1 MIPKPPVSARKK
13 YAGLQNTTS
22 SNTNANANSNNSSR
36 VKSLPLTTQSTDGIA
51 LQKENFKLP
60 ETPRVKSERKTSG
73 PYHSNT
79 QSSDK
84 RQVSNSSLSSSMYPN
99 DLSPITSLKNA
110 SNSTLP
116 DFSRQTSSIYPAS
129 TFAHENHYNS
139 YLESSGTIS
148 KRTDLLRKRK
158 PPPPS
163 LRVKTS
169 DPQLA
174 QPEVQSPSD
183 TMKASA
189 VDSNHLSEYDS
200 TDSEFTPLNLIP
212 PTTIP
217 PSMKSGQ
224 LSTGKL
230 LNPSKNVMFVNSTTS
245 YEPPNFHPED
255 NKHISKNESQE
266 KNVHKHSRTLSSIEE
281 ITSALDSFQLEHEK
295 SFMSEDSHGR
305 METEGDTDGDAA
317 GGTLSFTS
325 SPVSTKERPIA
336 LHLTQELYK
345 QDFDYSVRT
354 EDAENGV
361 TDESNAIFLK
371 VKDLPHLENGE
382 TLDQYISKLKTTA
395 PDSYRCTNEN
405 NSETIRLLDLEKP
418 KSVGGGS
425 ENSSASDVFYDV
437 DEPSKDA
444 SLDDYIPRASFDE
457 KNREMP
463 EQKSSDVNEE
473 DGHMS
478 ITDESEDHPPG
489 EVQSFQPYT
498 SADSSAQGIDD
509 GAESEVLDEYS
520 EEDLIGPL
528 DGSFES
534 FVQDVKSRGT
544 KQDEKDVNGDVAGE
558 TQTISTA
565 ASNIPEDIEAEDGIW
580 HRYSSATNFFNDADQ
595 LHDGKIVGDDE
606 EDNDRDALY
615 GIEHGSTHS
624 ESSRS
629 LILTPTDSRP
639 YVNMGINLSN
649 SSPHRDFNL
658 GDELEN
664 NVTAIIPEVS
674 SSKSLEALY
683 PTHSS
688 DGINDENDEDDDDE
702 DDDNDD
708 NGSYERYDSQDDDN
722 GSYVVNYERN
732 HMDMGNH
739 ISRGDSYEQ
748 QYNLKNKDTEV
759 NPSNPTDY
767 SKISRSV
774 KGAVASGGSSLEE
787 NDNDDDD
794 DDGVLEFSPR
804 SPRSP
809 RSVDSIEE
817 MAQTP
822 EIFRHNSMCSKS
834 LLEKASAINLT
845 GTPTGLG
852 IGPRQHLVITN
863 QELQPLDGDSL
874 NNRNSDEIERA
885 PIPDLE
891 SNFSYESSSHN
902 LPEKDERN
910 DDNDNYQNIYDRR
923 EEPTV
928 MPIQHSLVVTP
939 AAPVIGTSSTL
950 KKRRPP
956 PSYPST
962 GRRGRGLSETTA
974 NPEMFANGI
983 AQQLKPQ
990 SNDGESSEAIS
1001 KEFITTNI
1009 DPAASSAAEA
1019 DEAHVSPEQEE
1030 AHEELENRKG
1040 EKCIY
1045 IENLRLRGKKA
1056 AINIKPSIQVLPLAI
1071 RQNGTIS
1078 HKKIPSQQLTHSF
1091 KSNKHMMAKPK
1102 TRMLASEINDGELPD
1117 ATLIH
1122 RGQKTKVPIHP
1133 DAAVIAAS
1141 EQFSKLAKQQVG
1153 SSSGGG
1159 NLGRFN
1165 SVLSVRPHYGNG
1177 MRLFITNP
1185 DSDDN

>member
-1 MIPKPPVSARKK
+1 
-13 YAGLQNTTS
+13 
-22 SNTNANANSNNSSR
+22 
-36 VKSLPLTTQSTDGIA
+36 
-51 LQKENFKLP
+51 
-60 ETPRVKSERKTSG
+60 
-73 PYHSNT
+73 
-79 QSSDK
+79 
-84 RQVSNSSLSSSMYPN
+84 
-99 DLSPITSLKNA
+99 
-110 SNSTLP
+110 
-116 DFSRQTSSIYPAS
+116 
-129 TFAHENHYNS
+129 
-139 YLESSGTIS
+139 
-148 KRTDLLRKRK
+148 
-158 PPPPS
+158 
-163 LRVKTS
+163 
-169 DPQLA
+169 
-174 QPEVQSPSD
+174 
-183 TMKASA
+183 MKASA

-224 LSTGKL
+224 LSADKL

-245 YEPPNFHPED
+245 YEPSNYHPED
-255 NKHISKNESQE
+255 YKHISKNESQE
-266 KNVHKHSRTLSSIEE
+266 KSVHKHSRTLSSIEE

-295 SFMSEDSHGR
+295 SFMSEDSHVR

-325 SPVSTKERPIA
+325 SPVSAKERPIA
-336 LHLTQELYK
+336 LHLTQELDK
-345 QDFDYSVRT
+345 QDIDHSLRT
-354 EDAENGV
+354 EITDNGV
-361 TDESNAIFLK
+361 TDESNGIFVK

-395 PDSYRCTNEN
+395 PDSYLSTNDYK
-405 NSETIRLLDLEKP
+405 SETIRLLDLEKP

-425 ENSSASDVFYDV
+425 ENSSASDVFFDV

-444 SLDDYIPRASFDE
+444 SLDDNVPRATFDE
-457 KNREMP
+457 KNRELP
-463 EQKSSDVNEE
+463 EQQMSDVNEE
-473 DGHMS
+473 DGDMS
-478 ITDESEDHPPG
+478 ITGESEDHPPG
-489 EVQSFQPYT
+489 KVRGLQT
-498 SADSSAQGIDD
+498 DASAASSAQDFDD
-509 GAESEVLDEYS
+509 DAESEVLDEYS

-528 DGSFES
+528 DGSFDS
-534 FVQDVKSRGT
+534 FVQDAKSRST
-544 KQDEKDVNGDVAGE
+544 KQDQKDVNGDVSGE

-565 ASNIPEDIEAEDGIW
+565 ASNISEDIEAEDGIW
-580 HRYSSATNFFNDADQ
+580 HRYSSATNFFNNADQ
-595 LHDGKIVGDDE
+595 LHDGKIVEDNE

-615 GIEHGSTHS
+615 GIENGSAHS

-649 SSPHRDFNL
+649 SSPHRDFDL

-664 NVTAIIPEVS
+664 NVTAIIPEAS
-674 SSKSLEALY
+674 SSRSLEDLY

-688 DGINDENDEDDDDE
+688 DGINDEDDEYDDDE
-702 DDDNDD
+702 DDENDD
-708 NGSYERYDSQDDDN
+708 SGSYEGYDSQDDDN
-722 GSYVVNYERN
+722 GSYVVNDEHN
-732 HMDMGNH
+732 HMVMDNH
-739 ISRGDSYEQ
+739 TSRDDSYEQ
-748 QYNLKNKDTEV
+748 QYNLINKDTEV
-759 NPSNPTDY
+759 NTSNPTDH
-767 SKISRSV
+767 SKISSSV
-774 KGAVASGGSSLEE
+774 KDAVASGGSSLEE
-787 NDNDDDD
+787 NDDD

-822 EIFRHNSMCSKS
+822 EIFRHNSMCSKN
-834 LLEKASAINLT
+834 LLEKASGINLT

-863 QELQPLDGDSL
+863 QELRPLDEDSL
-874 NNRNSDEIERA
+874 DNRNSDEIERA
-885 PIPDLE
+885 PIPDLD

-902 LPEKDERN
+902 LPEEDERDN
-910 DDNDNYQNIYDRR
+910 DNDNYQNIYDRR

-939 AAPVIGTSSTL
+939 AAPVIGTSPTL

-983 AQQLKPQ
+983 AQQLKPH
-990 SNDGESSEAIS
+990 SNDGDSSEAIS
-1001 KEFITTNI
+1001 KEFITTTN
-1009 DPAASSAAEA
+1009 DPASSSAAEGG
-1019 DEAHVSPEQEE
+1019 EARVSPEQEE
-1030 AHEELENRKG
+1030 ANEELENRKG

-1045 IENLRLRGKKA
+1045 VENLRLRGKKS

-1091 KSNKHMMAKPK
+1091 KSNKHKMAKPK
-1102 TRMLASEINDGELPD
+1102 TRMLASEIDDGELPD

-1141 EQFSKLAKQQVG
+1141 EQFSKLAKQQAG

-1159 NLGRFN
+1159 DLGRFN

-1185 DSDDN
+1185 DGDDD

>member
-1 MIPKPPVSARKK
+1 M
-13 YAGLQNTTS
+13 T
-22 SNTNANANSNNSSR
+22 
-36 VKSLPLTTQSTDGIA
+36 
-51 LQKENFKLP
+51 
-60 ETPRVKSERKTSG
+60 
-73 PYHSNT
+73 
-79 QSSDK
+79 
-84 RQVSNSSLSSSMYPN
+84 
-99 DLSPITSLKNA
+99 
-110 SNSTLP
+110 
-116 DFSRQTSSIYPAS
+116 
-129 TFAHENHYNS
+129 
-139 YLESSGTIS
+139 
-148 KRTDLLRKRK
+148 
-158 PPPPS
+158 
-163 LRVKTS
+163 
-169 DPQLA
+169 
-174 QPEVQSPSD
+174 QPELQSPSD

-189 VDSNHLSEYDS
+189 ADSNHLSEYDS
-200 TDSEFTPLNLIP
+200 TDGEFTPLNLIP
-212 PTTIP
+212 PTAIP
-217 PSMKSGQ
+217 AAMKSGQ
-224 LSTGKL
+224 LSADKL

-245 YEPPNFHPED
+245 YEPPNFHSED
-255 NKHISKNESQE
+255 YKYNSKDQYQD

-295 SFMSEDSHGR
+295 SFMSEGSQGR

-325 SPVSTKERPIA
+325 SPVSATERPIA
-336 LHLTQELYK
+336 LHLTQDLGK
-345 QDFDYSVRT
+345 SNLNNDLA
-354 EDAENGV
+354 AENGA
-361 TDESNAIFLK
+361 TDENNGIFVK
-371 VKDLPHLENGE
+371 VKDLPHLQNGE

-395 PDSYRCTNEN
+395 PDSYLSADDN
-405 NSETIRLLDLEKP
+405 NSEKTHFLELEKP

-425 ENSSASDVFYDV
+425 ENSSASDVFFDV

-444 SLDDYIPRASFDE
+444 SLDGNIHRATFDE
-457 KNREMP
+457 DVGDSP
-463 EQKSSDVNEE
+463 EQQASAVNN
-473 DGHMS
+473 MS
-478 ITDESEDHPPG
+478 ISGNEYHSG
-489 EVQSFQPYT
+489 EARSLQPNGF
-498 SADSSAQGIDD
+498 ADLSAQDIDD
-509 GAESEVLDEYS
+509 DVENEVLDDYS

-534 FVQDVKSRGT
+534 LVHHAKPVSIAE
-544 KQDEKDVNGDVAGE
+544 DEKYISGDVIAE
-558 TQTISTA
+558 TQTISTV
-565 ASNIPEDIEAEDGIW
+565 ASNIPESIEADDGVW
-580 HRYSSATNFFNDADQ
+580 ERYSSATNFFNNADE
-595 LHDGKIVGDDE
+595 LHDGKIVDDDE
-606 EDNDRDALY
+606 EGNDRDALY
-615 GIEHGSTHS
+615 GVKNGSTHS
-624 ESSRS
+624 DSSRS

-639 YVNMGINLSN
+639 YVDMGMNLSN
-649 SSPHRDFNL
+649 SSPHRDFDL

-664 NVTAIIPEVS
+664 NVTAVLPETS
-674 SSKSLEALY
+674 SSRSLEDLY

-688 DGINDENDEDDDDE
+688 DGGNEDDDDDDDADDNVE
-702 DDDNDD
+702 NDDDENNDQNDDDNYDRFE
-708 NGSYERYDSQDDDN
+708 GYDSQDNDNMSYIVDD
-722 GSYVVNYERN
+722 ERN
-732 HMDMGNH
+732 HMDIGNYT
-739 ISRGDSYEQ
+739 SGEDSFKQQ
-748 QYNLKNKDTEV
+748 QYSMKNKAVEANDLT
-759 NPSNPTDY
+759 PTDF
-767 SKISRSV
+767 S
-774 KGAVASGGSSLEE
+774 KGAVASGESSSEE
-787 NDNDDDD
+787 NDDD

-834 LLEKASAINLT
+834 LLEKASGINLT

-863 QELQPLDGDSL
+863 QEQRSLDENSL
-874 NNRNSDEIERA
+874 SNRNSDEIERA

-891 SNFSYESSSHN
+891 SNFSYESRPHN
-902 LPEKDERN
+902 LPED
-910 DDNDNYQNIYDRR
+910 DPDNDNDNHQIIYDRR

-974 NPEMFANGI
+974 NPELFANGI
-983 AQQLKPQ
+983 AQQPKPQ
-990 SNDGESSEAIS
+990 SNDNESSEAIS
-1001 KEFITTNI
+1001 RGFITVAK
-1009 DPAASSAAEA
+1009 DQAETSVA
-1019 DEAHVSPEQEE
+1019 EGGKAPVIPEQEE
-1030 AHEELENRKG
+1030 VNEELESRKG

-1045 IENLRLRGKKA
+1045 IENLRLRSKKT
-1056 AINIKPSIQVLPLAI
+1056 AINTKPSVQVLPLAI

-1141 EQFSKLAKQQVG
+1141 EQFSKLAKQQAG
-1153 SSSGGG
+1153 TSSGGG
-1159 NLGRFN
+1159 GDLGRFN

-1185 DSDDN
+1185 DSDDE